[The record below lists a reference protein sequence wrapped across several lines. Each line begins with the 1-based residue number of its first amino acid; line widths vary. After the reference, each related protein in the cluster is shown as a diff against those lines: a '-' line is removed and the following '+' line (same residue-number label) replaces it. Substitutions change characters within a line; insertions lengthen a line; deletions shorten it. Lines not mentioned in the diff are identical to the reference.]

1 MYSLILPSII
11 IKIKLIFFKYLTILK
26 YNIKLTFKNFL
37 FFININKYV
46 FILKF
51 FFQNIYLKFFLNKL
65 FNFLKGYIKKMII
78 SGRRFKLYINSYFFF
93 FKMDTYKFSKTKLTY
108 NTYIKKKKKYIKFFF
123 FSSKIFE
130 LFKKIK
136 NLKIPNKY
144 TKKGISFL
152 N

>member
-93 FKMDTYKFSKTKLTY
+93 FKMDTSKFSKTKLTY
-108 NTYIKKKKKYIKFFF
+108 NTYIKKI
-123 FSSKIFE
+123 IT
-130 LFKKIK
+130 
-136 NLKIPNKY
+136 LKL
-144 TKKGISFL
+144 SL
-152 N
+152 